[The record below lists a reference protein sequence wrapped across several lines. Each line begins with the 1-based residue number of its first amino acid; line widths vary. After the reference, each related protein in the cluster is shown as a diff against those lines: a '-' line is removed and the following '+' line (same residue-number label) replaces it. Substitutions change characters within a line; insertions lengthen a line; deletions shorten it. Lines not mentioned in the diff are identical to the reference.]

1 MFHRKNT
8 VLMIIDLQER
18 LVPYVQ
24 NANTVVTQTKILMG
38 AARILGIPLLVTE
51 QYPEGIGPTI
61 PELKS
66 LLSDTPIISK
76 RAFSCCRE
84 PRVMAALEALQRRQ
98 ILICGIETHV
108 CVFQTAADLIE
119 RGYQAQVATEA
130 VSSRT
135 EANKALGLTRIQHA
149 GGAITSVESSIFEL
163 LETSACPEFKQ
174 ILKLIKRKS
183 KVQCRKSQIKG

>member
-8 VLMIIDLQER
+8 ILMIIDLQKR
-18 LVPYVQ
+18 LVPYVR
-24 NANTVVTQTKILMG
+24 NADILVTQTRILMG
-38 AARILGIPLLVTE
+38 AVRILGIPLLVTE

-61 PELKS
+61 TELKS
-66 LLSDTPIISK
+66 LLGDTPVISK
-76 RAFSCCRE
+76 RTFSCCRE
-84 PRVMAALEALQRRQ
+84 PKVMTALNVLQRRQ

-119 RGYQAQVATEA
+119 RGYQVQVAADA

-135 EANKALGLTRIQHA
+135 EANQTLGLTRIQHA
-149 GGAITSVESSIFEL
+149 GGEITSVESAIFEL

-174 ILKLIKRKS
+174 VLKLIKY
-183 KVQCRKSQIKG
+183 